1 MKWLKTKEKKMWD
14 KIGKVIRGVITKI
27 ELYPFLVLVV
37 TQTENYYSYCGGSMI
52 APGRVLT
59 AAHCVMEFWSD
70 QNFSEPIVF
79 DPTQDQPMTLSIFH
93 DIQNAWDVLHDR
105 VKEEEPKRCNV
116 STIHIHP
123 LFDPK
128 TMVYDMAVLDIPGS
142 GSQGCFVPEKY
153 LGIPWETYPYFENTK
168 INKMEFKILGY
179 GTPNPYQ
186 NNHYIGST
194 GSTGSRRSKQHKS
207 DRSDFA
213 LREASVHIVDPRAY
227 PNMGPINQT
236 TMFLATGAHISKEDD
251 DLVWWLPPV
260 TNSVTEDSCQG
271 DSGGPLLFMNKTVTY
286 VVGVV
291 SWGFGCGRP
300 EYPGVYS
307 RVSAGYEWLRERM
320 KK

>member
-1 MKWLKTKEKKMWD
+1 MWE

-59 AAHCVMEFWSD
+59 AAHCVVEFWSRP
-70 QNFSEPIVF
+70 NFSEPIVF
-79 DPTQDQPMTLSIFH
+79 DPIQVQPMTMTLSVFH
-93 DIQNAWDVLHDR
+93 GIQNAWDVLHDR
-105 VKEEEPKRCNV
+105 VKEEETKRCNV

-128 TMVYDMAVLDIPGS
+128 TMVYDMAVLDIQGS
-142 GSQGCFVPEKY
+142 GSQECFVPEKY
-153 LGIPWETYPYFENTK
+153 MEIPWETYEYFENTK
-168 INKMEFKILGY
+168 YNKMEYKILGY

-186 NNHYIGST
+186 NNHYIGSRR
-194 GSTGSRRSKQHKS
+194 SRRSRQYKS

-213 LREASVHIVDPRAY
+213 LREATVHIVDPKVY
-227 PNMGPINQT
+227 PSMAPINQT
-236 TMFLATGAHISKEDD
+236 TMFLATGATVSKEDD
-251 DLVWWLPPV
+251 DIVWWLPPV
-260 TNSVTEDSCQG
+260 PVTNSVTADSCQG
-271 DSGGPLLFMNKTVTY
+271 DSGGPLLFMNKTVMY
-286 VVGVV
+286 LVGIV
-291 SWGFGCGRP
+291 SWGVGCGRP

-307 RVSAGYEWLRERM
+307 RVSAGYDWLRERI